1 MKKIFWK
8 EEDIEYVKEHYPF
21 SPTEAIALH
30 LNCSLYRVYNLAFR
44 LKLKK
49 DAGYLNSPLSG
60 RMMAKDTRG
69 LPTRFPTGHKPWNR
83 GKKGIHI
90 GGEETQF
97 KAGHL
102 PHNHK
107 PVGSVRKQVDGYWYI
122 KVEEP
127 KKWVALHQKNWI
139 EVNGHIPEGKF
150 LKFKD
155 GNLDNCDASNLYL
168 SDRANNMKD
177 NTIHRYPPELKSAIK
192 ALSKLKKQIHGTE

>member
-1 MKKIFWK
+1 MKWTTK
-8 EEDIEYVKEHYPF
+8 DIEYVIQHYPF
-21 SPTEAIALH
+21 QPTKMIASH
-30 LNCSLYRVYNLAFR
+30 LKCSVSRVYNYANSHG
-44 LKLKK
+44 LKK
-49 DAGYLNSPLSG
+49 DSGYLNSPLSG

-69 LPTRFPTGHKPWNR
+69 LPTRFPMGHKPWNR

-90 GGEETQF
+90 GGKETQF

-139 EVNGHIPEGKF
+139 EVNGPIPEGKF
-150 LKFKD
+150 LKFRD